1 MNNDQK
7 VELAMRAVEEYGGLS
22 EILGHEKAATE
33 MGYVLGAFVLSGEL
47 NEFEV
52 DLISTLA
59 ILGHVATFAL
69 NENEALRG
77 RLA

>member
-7 VELAMRAVEEYGGLS
+7 VELAMRAVEEYGSLS
-22 EILGHEKAATE
+22 KILGHEKAATE
-33 MGYVLGAFVLSGEL
+33 MGYVLGSFVLSREL
-47 NEFEV
+47 NEFES

-69 NENEALRG
+69 NENERLRSV
-77 RLA
+77 L